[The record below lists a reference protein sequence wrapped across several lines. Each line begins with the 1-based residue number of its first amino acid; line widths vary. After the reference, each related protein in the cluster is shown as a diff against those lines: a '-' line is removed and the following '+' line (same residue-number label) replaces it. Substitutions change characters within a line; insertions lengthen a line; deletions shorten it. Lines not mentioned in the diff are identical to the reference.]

1 MSLFSIVITEK
12 ENLSAA
18 KKQLFKNRQRSLSFI
33 ESDSILDD
41 TKSFRDRDKFVAV
54 IVEGY
59 FSSLEYDEN
68 YIDRYNGNNRSHLE
82 DTFST
87 LAKTQ
92 LIAFGYYFDD
102 IKRRK
107 GFDNEVSITSFTKI
121 YKENFL
127 YIVKPA

>member
-1 MSLFSIVITEK
+1 MLSLKKKICPRQ
-12 ENLSAA
+12 
-18 KKQLFKNRQRSLSFI
+18 KQLFKNRQRSLSFI

-107 GFDNEVSITSFTKI
+107 GFDNEVSTTSFPKI
-121 YKENFL
+121 Y
-127 YIVKPA
+127 